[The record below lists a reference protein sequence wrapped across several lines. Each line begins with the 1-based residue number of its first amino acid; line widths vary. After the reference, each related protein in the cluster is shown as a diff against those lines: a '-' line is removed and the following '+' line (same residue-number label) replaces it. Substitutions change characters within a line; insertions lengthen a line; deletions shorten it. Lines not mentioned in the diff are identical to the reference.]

1 MEQSRRRVVARIV
14 LLLVWAYGNAGAI
27 YALSVMFSDSVT
39 WQNASPGVKVLSV
52 LFGGGILIL
61 EAFWLILFVR
71 DLFRGEGTQY
81 LLSRS
86 SHGTARISLR
96 AIQASLMRRARDLE
110 EVIGAR
116 ITVRRPAEKR
126 LRVDVAYTTTEDRNA
141 ILVSESL
148 RRALRERFEE
158 IVQPV
163 EGFEVEFDVK
173 IDGFVPGAPVAPEPQ
188 EEEPEEREPFTG
200 PRYPVD

>member
-1 MEQSRRRVVARIV
+1 MEQSRRRIVARIV
-14 LLLVWAYGNAGAI
+14 LLLVWAYGNAAAI
-27 YALSVMFSDSVT
+27 YALSLLFSDAET
-39 WQNASPGVKVLSV
+39 WDTASPGVKVLSV
-52 LFGGGILIL
+52 VFGGGILGL
-61 EAFWLILFVR
+61 EVLWLLLFVR

-96 AIQASLMRRARDLE
+96 AIQASLMRRVRDLD

-116 ITVRRPAEKR
+116 ISVRRPADKR
-126 LRVDVAYTTTEDRNA
+126 LKVDVAYTTTEDRNA

-163 EGFEVEFDVK
+163 EGFVVDFDVK
-173 IDGFVPGAPVAPEPQ
+173 IDGFVPGAPRV
-188 EEEPEEREPFTG
+188 EEPEEPEIEEREPFTG
-200 PRYPVD
+200 PRYPID